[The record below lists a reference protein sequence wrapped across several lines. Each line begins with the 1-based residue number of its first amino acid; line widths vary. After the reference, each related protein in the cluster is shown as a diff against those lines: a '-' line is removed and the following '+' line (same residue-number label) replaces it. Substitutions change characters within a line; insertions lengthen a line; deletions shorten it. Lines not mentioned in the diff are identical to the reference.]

1 MPPSEFSQSLELR
14 VGFGVAV
21 CAVAMTLF
29 LVGFFLLVFAK
40 IAVL

>member
-21 CAVAMTLF
+21 YAVATLI